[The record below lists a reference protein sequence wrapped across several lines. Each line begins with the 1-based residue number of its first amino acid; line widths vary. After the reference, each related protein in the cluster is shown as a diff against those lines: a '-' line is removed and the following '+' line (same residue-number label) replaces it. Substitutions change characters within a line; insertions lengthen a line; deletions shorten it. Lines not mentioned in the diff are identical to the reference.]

1 MPLATLVT
9 LVPFMYEI
17 ALPKEASLRS
27 SADIWRE
34 MFQFISHDGVYIP
47 MFYLY
52 VRVSARVFQRGSRA
66 FQRGSRGRSFRAR
79 LFSRDESSPRRGA
92 RRSPSLDIAQFFNLC
107 FVSNPGWSNFLYL
120 ALNFT
125 NFEFGMLGTVA
136 SLLGAAG
143 LWAYEQYFARSRW
156 RFLYLWTSLLGG
168 LFSVLQICLVTGN
181 TAGIPKYLFAL
192 GDTAF
197 ASFVGTIS
205 FMCAPRAAPRARF
218 RVSHTRAPH
227 LSHCGGLSPS
237 PSLARP
243 ISRARR
249 PMCIMFFP
257 MVPPGTEGTT
267 YALISTWQN
276 VASSVATN
284 LGTSLACFA
293 NVSDSAIENHNYRG
307 MLKLTVLTSLVQ
319 FVPIFFIYGSWRGVR
334 FLPDSMEES
343 KDQIQKHGKSDVG
356 GALFMLFFFGSIAA
370 SLFESFYVIAD
381 PNAC

>member
-1 MPLATLVT
+1 
-9 LVPFMYEI
+9 
-17 ALPKEASLRS
+17 
-27 SADIWRE
+27 
-34 MFQFISHDGVYIP
+34 MF
-47 MFYLY
+47 
-52 VRVSARVFQRGSRA
+52 GSGGE
-66 FQRGSRGRSFRAR
+66 GSNGFAPRQEPS
-79 LFSRDESSPRRGA
+79 ERRGLLRA
-92 RRSPSLDIAQFFNLC
+92 PAPSITHTQFFNLC

-205 FMCAPRAAPRARF
+205 FMCAPRAVLFSSGAS
-218 RVSHTRAPH
+218 RVLSHTPGCALP
-227 LSHCGGLSPS
+227 
-237 PSLARP
+237 
-243 ISRARR
+243 RR

-307 MLKLTVLTSLVQ
+307 MLKLTILTSLVQ
-319 FVPIFFIYGSWRGVR
+319 FVPIFFIYGSWRGIR

-356 GALFMLFFFGSIAA
+356 GMLFMLFFFGSIAA